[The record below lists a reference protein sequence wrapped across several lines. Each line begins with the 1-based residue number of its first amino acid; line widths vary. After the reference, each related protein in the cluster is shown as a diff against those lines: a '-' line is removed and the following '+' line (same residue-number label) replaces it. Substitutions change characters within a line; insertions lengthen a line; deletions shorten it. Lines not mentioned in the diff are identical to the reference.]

1 VALGVSSASAADRPS
16 LHLVADSPKVVVR
29 GLAFHARERVTVRL
43 IGRTTTQTT
52 MLATAAGSFRV
63 TLVRPDPL
71 ACGRLFVVAKGSAK
85 SWATLRIG
93 PPECNPP
100 EGQNR

>member
-1 VALGVSSASAADRPS
+1 
-16 LHLVADSPKVVVR
+16 LHLVTETPKVVVR
-29 GLAFHARERVTVRL
+29 GLAFHAKERVTVRL

-52 MLATAAGSFRV
+52 MLATASGSFRAA
-63 TLVRPDPL
+63 LVRPGSL

-93 PPECNPP
+93 PPECNSSAA
-100 EGQNR
+100 GNR